1 MKTIQALAFS
11 AMLALGG
18 SATAAN
24 HLYTFN
30 GTMTDALGGA
40 SMAGLGGTLSAT
52 SYSFDKNQGLSLAE
66 ALGSVYTIDMVMTF
80 DTHSGWQK
88 VIDFKDRSSDMGLY
102 TSNTQWNFYNVGDL
116 GSAPADGQAARVTL
130 TRDSSSLVSLYV
142 NGALSGSFIDSGN
155 IAIFSGAKANFF
167 VDDTTNAKP
176 EAGAGSVDYIA
187 TFDRALT
194 ATEVAHGVSP
204 VPEPA
209 TGAMLAGGL
218 GMLALLRRRS
228 GKA

>member
-18 SATAAN
+18 SASAAN
-24 HLYTFN
+24 HLYNFN
-30 GTMTDALGGA
+30 GTFSDALGGA
-40 SMAGLGGTLSAT
+40 DMVGAGGALGAT
-52 SYSFDKNQGLSLAE
+52 SYTFGKNEGLSLGE
-66 ALGSVYTIDMVMTF
+66 QLGSVYTIDMVMSF

-88 VIDFKDRSSDMGLY
+88 IIDFKDRTADNGLY
-102 TSNTQWNFYNVGDL
+102 TSGNKWDFYNIGTMGDT
-116 GSAPADGQAARVTL
+116 PADGVAARVTL
-130 TRDSSSLVSLYV
+130 TRDASSLVSLYV
-142 NGALSGSFIDSGN
+142 NGALAGSFVDSGN
-155 IAIFSGAKANFF
+155 IATFEGKSANFF
-167 VDDTTNAKP
+167 IDDLTNSKP
-176 EAGAGSVDYIA
+176 EAAAGNVDYIA

-194 ATEVAHGVSP
+194 AAEVASGVSP

-209 TGAMLAGGL
+209 TGAMLAAGL